1 MTRWMMPLIFTS
13 IAACGFHASAAEPA
27 KDEPPAAQKP
37 MKMDE
42 PMKGGMMKPGMT
54 KGEVKKAAVRKD
66 AEMKPMME
74 KEEKAMPQKNPAK

>member
-1 MTRWMMPLIFTS
+1 MTQWTTTLILAS
-13 IAACGFHASAAEPA
+13 IAALVTPAYAAEPA
-27 KDEPPAAQKP
+27 KDEPTQKP

-54 KGEVKKAAVRKD
+54 KGEVKKAAEQKQ

>member
-1 MTRWMMPLIFTS
+1 MTRWTMLCLFTS
-13 IAACGFHASAAEPA
+13 IAAFGGPACAAEPA
-27 KDEPPAAQKP
+27 KDEPAQKP

-54 KGEVKKAAVRKD
+54 KGEVKKAAAQKQ

-74 KEEKAMPQKNPAK
+74 KEEKAMPQKKPAN

>member
-1 MTRWMMPLIFTS
+1 MTPMKMLLLFAML
-13 IAACGFHASAAEPA
+13 AACSLPAQAE
-27 KDEPPAAQKP
+27 EPPRDQPARKP

-54 KGEVKKAAVRKD
+54 KGEVKKAAERKD

-74 KEEKAMPQKNPAK
+74 KEEKAMPQKKPAK